1 MEALANP
8 WFLTLKNMEQNSK
21 PIKFGFKL
29 SVMATPLGCCV
40 QFCPYADKNS
50 ILHENIGIVL
60 GASVVAN
67 LVSKPPVMQT
77 FNY

>member
-77 FNY
+77 SNY

>member
-29 SVMATPLGCCV
+29 SVVATPLGCCV

-50 ILHENIGIVL
+50 ILHENIGIGL

-77 FNY
+77 SNY

>member
-50 ILHENIGIVL
+50 ILHENIGIGL

-77 FNY
+77 SNY

>member
-21 PIKFGFKL
+21 PIKFAFKL

-50 ILHENIGIVL
+50 ILHENIGIGL

-77 FNY
+77 SNY

>member
-29 SVMATPLGCCV
+29 LVMATPLGCCV
-40 QFCPYADKNS
+40 QFCPYADKKS
-50 ILHENIGIVL
+50 ILHENIGIGL

-77 FNY
+77 SNY

>member
-50 ILHENIGIVL
+50 ILHENIGIGL

-77 FNY
+77 SN

>member
-21 PIKFGFKL
+21 PIKFGFEL

-50 ILHENIGIVL
+50 ILHENIGIGL

-77 FNY
+77 SNY

>member
-8 WFLTLKNMEQNSK
+8 WFLTLKNMEQNIK

-50 ILHENIGIVL
+50 ILHENIGIGL

-77 FNY
+77 SNY